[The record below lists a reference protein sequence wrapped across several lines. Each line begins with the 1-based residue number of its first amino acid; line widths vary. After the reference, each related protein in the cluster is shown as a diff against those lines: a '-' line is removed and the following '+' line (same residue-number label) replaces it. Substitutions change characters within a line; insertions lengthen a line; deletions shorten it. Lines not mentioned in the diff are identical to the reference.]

1 MRINQLG
8 EQGLIRIIQRQVH
21 SRGNLQLG
29 IGDDALILKDGS
41 TVLTTDTYAEGVH
54 FDLSY
59 MNYYDVGT
67 RCACAALSDIVAM
80 GGEPKVLLVGLAV
93 HPETDLRAVRQLY
106 QGLERICKEMGC
118 EIGGG
123 DIIALDRLVIA
134 LTALGKAPVPV
145 LRSGAQPG
153 DYLYLTGYAGLA
165 ETGRL
170 ILARKARLPAGTSG
184 IRVAVQRHL
193 RPVPRLEVMRALRR
207 RISALI
213 DTSDGLGTDARQL
226 SVQSGAAIVIES
238 EQIPVHPVTVKLC
251 EQLRKDQVKFA
262 LSSGEDYELLFT
274 SRNLLPSRVK
284 GVKIT
289 RIGRVENG
297 KGLFILKQ
305 GDPVPLDITGYDHLT
320 TKMCD

>member
-59 MNYYDVGT
+59 MSYYDVGT
-67 RCACAALSDIVAM
+67 RCACAALSDVVAM

-93 HPETDLRAVRQLY
+93 PQETDLRAIRQLY

-134 LTALGKAPVPV
+134 LTALGRAAVPV

-153 DYLYLTGYAGLA
+153 DYLYLTGYTGLA

-170 ILARKARLPAGTSG
+170 ILAGRARLPAYTAG
-184 IRVAVQRHL
+184 IRLAVQRHL
-193 RPVPRLEVMRALRR
+193 CPVPRLQVMRALRLR
-207 RISALI
+207 MSALI

-226 SVQSGAAIVIES
+226 STQSRVKIVIEPDWLP
-238 EQIPVHPVTVKLC
+238 IHPVTLQLC
-251 EQLRKDQVKFA
+251 QEQRRSPLEFA
-262 LSSGEDYELLFT
+262 LSAGEDYELLFT
-274 SRNLLPSRVK
+274 CRSSPPSIVK

-289 RIGRVENG
+289 RIGRVE
-297 KGLFILKQ
+297 KGRGFYIKK
-305 GDPVPLDITGYDHLT
+305 GENKIVPLKITGYDHLVV
-320 TKMCD
+320 

>member
-8 EQGLIRIIQRQVH
+8 EQGLIKIIQRQVH

-41 TVLTTDTYAEGVH
+41 TVVTTDTYAEGVH

-59 MNYYDVGT
+59 MSYYDVGI
-67 RCACAALSDIVAM
+67 RCACGALSDVVAM
-80 GGEPKVLLVGLAV
+80 GGKPRVLLVGLAM
-93 HPETDLRAVRQLY
+93 PRETDLRVIRQLY
-106 QGLERICKEMGC
+106 QGMERICEEMGC

-123 DIIALDRLVIA
+123 DIIVLDRLVIT
-134 LTALGKAPVPV
+134 LTALGRAPTPV

-170 ILARKARLPAGTSG
+170 ILARRAELPAGTAG

-193 RPVPRLEVMRALRR
+193 RPIPRLEVMHTLRL

-213 DTSDGLGTDARQL
+213 DTSDGLGTDARHL
-226 SVQSGAAIVIES
+226 STQSRVKIVIEP
-238 EQIPVHPVTVKLC
+238 ERLPIHPVTLQLC
-251 EQLRKDQVKFA
+251 REQRRSPLEFA
-262 LSSGEDYELLFT
+262 LSAGEDYELLFT
-274 SRNLLPSRVK
+274 SRVKPPSRVK
-284 GVKIT
+284 GVPIT
-289 RIGRVENG
+289 RIGWVE
-297 KGLFILKQ
+297 KGEGLYIKKAPNKIVQLK
-305 GDPVPLDITGYDHLT
+305 ISGYDHLT
-320 TKMCD
+320 R